1 MPRPD
6 RLRPLFILPLAL
18 ALAAGCAAPPAASK
32 PASEP
37 ATVADEGPPADDLL
51 ARLKPEHFKT
61 LPKDP
66 SNSRI
71 EGDPAIARRG
81 NRPPSDA
88 PTVAEAP
95 EPTPSFA
102 PPTKSLATLPAESPV
117 QKRARLTN
125 ELADALA
132 AAPTAE
138 DRFDAASALTLLQA
152 LEPGI
157 ASDRLA
163 ELRAALPPD
172 QQRTLAALSRLFAAA
187 PQASRGNPADLA
199 RLLNE
204 QAAVLADSDG
214 LAITTAAL
222 CRRVEG
228 FGRYR
233 PFERDSFLAGR
244 PQPVIVYTEVEG
256 FAFAPVTAEADANT
270 APGPRWAVDLTQELQ
285 LFHDADGTLAW
296 RSPPLGSRD
305 ISSRQRRDHYL
316 IQRVDLPRSLTV
328 GRYSLKVTVRDQ
340 TSGTTAERLIPIQ
353 IVADDSL
360 ADR

>member
-6 RLRPLFILPLAL
+6 RLRPHHILPLAL
-18 ALAAGCAAPPAASK
+18 ALAAGCAAPPAATK
-32 PASEP
+32 PTPEP
-37 ATVADEGPPADDLL
+37 TPVAADAPADDLL
-51 ARLKPEHFKT
+51 TRLKPEHFKA

-71 EGDPAIARRG
+71 EGDPSIARRG
-81 NRPPSDA
+81 NRPPPDE
-88 PTVAEAP
+88 PTIAEAP
-95 EPTPSFA
+95 QPPSTSAFSA
-102 PPTKSLATLPAESPV
+102 KISATQPAESPA
-117 QKRARLTN
+117 QKRARLIN

-132 AAPTAE
+132 AAPTPE
-138 DRFDAASALTLLQA
+138 DRFEAASALTLLQA
-152 LEPGI
+152 LEPGL

-163 ELRAALPPD
+163 ELRAALAPD

-187 PQASRGNPADLA
+187 PLASRGSPADLA
-199 RLLNE
+199 RLLKE
-204 QAAVLADSDG
+204 QAAALADPDG

-222 CRRVEG
+222 CRRVDS

-233 PFERDSFLAGR
+233 PFDRDSFLAGR
-244 PQPVIVYTEVEG
+244 AQTVIVYTEVEG

-316 IQRVDLPRSLTV
+316 VQRVDLPRSLTV

-340 TSGTTAERLIPIQ
+340 TTGTTAERLVPIQ
-353 IVADDSL
+353 VVADDAL